1 MNVEREF
8 YVYDGRALMGW
19 IVIKDK
25 TRAALAFDG
34 DGKPL
39 GRFPT
44 FKAASEAIDHAYTRV
59 RSATERAV

>member
-1 MNVEREF
+1 
-8 YVYDGRALMGW
+8 MGW
-19 IVIKDK
+19 VVIKDY

-39 GRFPT
+39 GRFPA